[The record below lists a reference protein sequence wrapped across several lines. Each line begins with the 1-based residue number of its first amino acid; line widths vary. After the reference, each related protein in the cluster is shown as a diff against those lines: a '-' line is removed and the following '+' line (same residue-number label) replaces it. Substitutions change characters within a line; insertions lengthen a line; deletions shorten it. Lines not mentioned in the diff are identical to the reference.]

1 MKIAPL
7 ADVKTKLSNYINL
20 TEKGPV
26 IVTKNGHPRALLAA
40 VPENED
46 DLERLVLALTP
57 KFRKILDLA
66 YKRIQ
71 SKRGIKHKN
80 FWEQL

>member
-20 TEKGPV
+20 TQKGPI

-57 KFRKILDLA
+57 KFRRIIDAA

-71 SKRGIKHKN
+71 SKGGIRHKD
-80 FWEQL
+80 FWQQF